1 MSSRF
6 EPVDSGSVP
15 RFAGIPTF
23 MRLPLATP
31 AEVRSA
37 PTSVGRPALGV
48 TIKILGEKDQEL
60 PQGETGRIFVGTTA
74 PFEGYTG
81 GGHKAIVD
89 GLMANGDVGHFD
101 EKGLLYIDGR
111 DDEMIV
117 SGGENVFPREVEEL
131 LITMDGVSDV
141 AVLGAED
148 SDFGQR
154 LRAFL
159 VLDPG
164 ASVSE
169 EAVKDFVKENLAR
182 YKVPRDVVF
191 LDELPRNPTGKIL
204 KRELADL

>member
-1 MSSRF
+1 M
-6 EPVDSGSVP
+6 VP
-15 RFAGIPTF
+15 R
-23 MRLPLATP
+23 
-31 AEVRSA
+31 A
-37 PTSVGRPALGV
+37 PPGGARPALGV
-48 TIKILGEKDQEL
+48 TIKILDDKDHEVPAGQ
-60 PQGETGRIFVGTTA
+60 TGRIFVGTTA

-81 GGHKAIVD
+81 GGGKAIVN
-89 GLMANGDVGHFD
+89 GLMATGDVGHFD
-101 EKGLLYIDGR
+101 EKGRLYIDGR

-148 SDFGQR
+148 ADFGQR

-159 VLDPG
+159 VLDRG

-169 EAVKDFVKENLAR
+169 DEVKNFVKENLAR
-182 YKVPRDVVF
+182 YKVPRDVLF

-204 KRELADL
+204 KRELANL